1 MITID
6 YNLSRDYCSDWG
18 ALEALREI
26 VQNALDSGNNY
37 ECTVHNNAIEV
48 LSKGQ
53 ELTPEVFSMGISRKS
68 SNAIGKYGEGFKLAM
83 LVLTRLELK
92 PVIYTG
98 NMVVTGSFKTHN
110 FTGVETFCLHINNMS
125 GAMPGS
131 VKFLCKKPDID
142 YQELENKLT
151 PFAEFPLPKV
161 RNRLEVLDSKPGMI
175 YVNGLFV
182 CECKDLS
189 KGYNFAPDYIELNRD
204 RNMVNGIEHQ
214 LAKYYGSLGKD
225 KASLVFNLVEN
236 EARDVAWLSW
246 NISSSELRAELAR
259 LFYNKYG
266 EGAEIKQT
274 TGYYG
279 GSSFGVTCGSS
290 RYSTYSNC
298 GIKETTKKVDPASPL
313 GVLESF
319 LADNKKQMR
328 RDLRVRFEQ
337 LITQAKAWRK

>member
-6 YNLSRDYCSDWG
+6 YNLSRDYCSEWG
-18 ALEALREI
+18 VLEALREI
-26 VQNALDSGNNY
+26 VQNALDSGNDHSC
-37 ECTVHNNAIEV
+37 EVHQDSI
-48 LSKGQ
+48 SIRSFGTT
-53 ELTPEVFSMGISRKS
+53 LTPEVFSMGVSKKS
-68 SNAIGKYGEGFKLAM
+68 SNAIGKYGEGFKLGM
-83 LVLTRLELK
+83 LVLSRMGLDPTIE
-92 PVIYTG
+92 TG
-98 NMVVTGSFKTHN
+98 NYIVTGEFKQHS
-110 FTGVETFCLHINNMS
+110 FTGVETFCLNVEKSSYYTEGVYFYCH
-125 GAMPGS
+125 
-131 VKFLCKKPDID
+131 KPDID
-142 YQELENKLT
+142 YQELEDKLT

-161 RNRLEVLDSKPGMI
+161 RNRLEVLDSRPGMI

-214 LAKYYGSLGKD
+214 LAKYYGSLD
-225 KASLVFNLVEN
+225 KSKAALVFNLVEN

-279 GSSFGVTCGSS
+279 GSSFGVTCGTS
-290 RYSTYSNC
+290 RYSTYSSC
-298 GIKETTKKVDPASPL
+298 GIKETTKKVDPTSPL
-313 GVLESF
+313 GVLEAF
-319 LADNKKQMR
+319 LADNKKRMR

-337 LITQAKAWRK
+337 LTVQAKAWRK